1 MNNIGILLALGGGGV
16 FGIPLARGT
25 PGLTKVKSA
34 PTGRVGIHEFFL
46 IVFLIMAAVAAV
58 FGAIIIG
65 DFPYAGQHLL
75 G

>member
-1 MNNIGILLALGGGGV
+1 MYQFPWYVNLI
-16 FGIPLARGT
+16 IP
-25 PGLTKVKSA
+25 
-34 PTGRVGIHEFFL
+34 
-46 IVFLIMAAVAAV
+46 VFLIMAAVAAV